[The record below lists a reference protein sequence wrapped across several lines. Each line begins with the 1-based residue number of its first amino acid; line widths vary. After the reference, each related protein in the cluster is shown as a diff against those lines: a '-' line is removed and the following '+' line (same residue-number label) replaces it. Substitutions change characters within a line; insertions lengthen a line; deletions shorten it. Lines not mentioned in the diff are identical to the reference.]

1 MDYKIDGNIDFYKE
15 LQNMESDDTIQ
26 NSPICLISREPL
38 YGRYVSLE
46 CGHSFNYLPLFK
58 DIYNHK
64 KKFNFKE
71 GKDSHLKINQIRC
84 PYCRNIQNSVM
95 PYYSEF
101 NVEHHGINII
111 HPSIKRVLPFVPK
124 IIPLGDEKQ
133 NEDLLLSI
141 SLNKYNVSTQNV
153 NNHSEQLCI
162 AILKYGANKGSQC
175 KNKVLCNFYCG
186 RHSKHPK

>member
-15 LQNMESDDTIQ
+15 LQNVEAEDTIP
-26 NSPICLISREPL
+26 NTPTCLISREPL

-71 GKDSHLKINQIRC
+71 GRDNQLKLHQIRC
-84 PYCRNIQNSVM
+84 PYCRHIQNSVM
-95 PYYSEF
+95 PYYAEF
-101 NVEHHGINII
+101 NVKQHGINII
-111 HPSIKRVLPFVPK
+111 LPPSKTGTPGSGIHRIIDVAVSDNTHPKKV
-124 IIPLGDEKQ
+124 
-133 NEDLLLSI
+133 NT
-141 SLNKYNVSTQNV
+141 TQ
-153 NNHSEQLCI
+153 QQICI
-162 AILKYGANKGSQC
+162 AILKYGNNKGSQC

-186 RHSKHPK
+186 RHSNHLNK